1 MKRIVFIISCCL
13 FAVMSASAQTLDQK
27 KICALKWTLQQ
38 TFYNKP
44 EGQQIARLN
53 VTEFKSFNEFQQN
66 KLISDAIKKVTN
78 PSDLSRVK
86 NIIGATNDSNL
97 ASSVPSGAKREY
109 QADLD
114 KAKSAAPVVED
125 EEVVEEETEAEPADE
140 PTEAPA
146 PGIQTVEEVQNEQA
160 DEEATPEDAQDV
172 AALADAGG
180 VSWLDAVLIALGV
193 YVILSL
199 CVWLFLRSRKHGSMS
214 EEMVSMEQYRAERVR
229 LMERIKSVEIEMENM
244 KDQKQNNAAT
254 KANVTPEK
262 PAEPVVKQPEV
273 RAQPDPVQPY
283 VAPKQEERS
292 EVSTQG
298 PSLFSDPVVEPQEVV
313 AEPVVPIVEQ
323 PVARPK
329 FSVVMFYPVP
339 EDGMFVNGTT
349 DIEPGKSLYMMK
361 TSDNVHAT
369 FQILN
374 TPEAISAA
382 LVSMNDMVKPAC
394 KVLTTV
400 ADPVEIL
407 AEKLGTAVREGEGW
421 RITNKAVVRLI

>member
-394 KVLTTV
+394 KVLNTV